1 MKPLLIGCVV
11 VLLGVACVVAFFF
24 EYGSPVSRKGLQFT
38 NITDHST
45 SQPPTVSIDG
55 GIISS
60 SLAVSGVSQR
70 RKGNCVI
77 ILVRQGIIRPGR
89 QSGRFHFDVDVSNG
103 ITEIAYRDARDVIW
117 HRQAQ

>member
-1 MKPLLIGCVV
+1 MIKSILVGCAVAF
-11 VLLGVACVVAFFF
+11 LGCACVMAFLF
-24 EYGSPVSRKGLQFT
+24 EYGSPVSLKGLQFT
-38 NITDHST
+38 RVTDRSK

-60 SLAVSGVSQR
+60 SLAVSSVSQR

-77 ILVRQGIIRPGR
+77 ILVKQGIIRPGR

-103 ITEIAYRDARDVIW
+103 ITEIAYRNARNVIW
-117 HRQAQ
+117 HR